1 MHGDVA
7 MKDMKESQ
15 NGHLSSREQ
24 LHAFTKEMSLSNM
37 QGSKT
42 MRKQTVDIDETDEV
56 VPGQPSTSK
65 SATALSSS
73 THSLTL
79 SKLMAMHSGVLIPAQ
94 DHAAVSKRLWFGSV
108 VDEGRRKV
116 QGDEEFR
123 EDGLP
128 VPQPHVVSKLK
139 ETETEMVSTPS
150 TPPVDFTR
158 RRKRNLMSP

>member
-15 NGHLSSREQ
+15 NGHLNSREQ
-24 LHAFTKEMSLSNM
+24 LHAFTKEMSLLNM
-37 QGSKT
+37 HGSKAT
-42 MRKQTVDIDETDEV
+42 RKQIVGHDETDEV
-56 VPGQPSTSK
+56 VPGKASTSK

-79 SKLMAMHSGVLIPAQ
+79 SKLQVRAMHSGVLFPAQ

-116 QGDEEFR
+116 QGDEAFR
-123 EDGLP
+123 EDGGL
-128 VPQPHVVSKLK
+128 HVVSKGK
-139 ETETEMVSTPS
+139 EMVVPALTPS
-150 TPPVDFTR
+150 TPPVDFTKR
-158 RRKRNLMSP
+158 RRKRDLMSP